1 MTIDTQRELGIST
14 ISETAAVSLDLPTP
28 RTPQELAGIVQVFAS
43 SVQWLDRVRLRA
55 DGRWY
60 ERLYHG
66 PEYDVW
72 LISWMPGQSTG
83 FHDHGDSSGAFIV
96 TTGTLEEHRPGEPS
110 RAISTG
116 ELSAFGPDYAHDVC
130 NISKAPSVSIHAYS
144 PPLTEMNQY
153 ELEGDRLILRMIEA
167 GESEIRAGHQNIDKQ
182 KPEARVGELSI
193 DEMLA
198 VARAR
203 LQRLSPKVAYE
214 AVAKSKAVLVD
225 IRPASQRA
233 LEGDIPGALVVE
245 RNVLEWRFDPTSS
258 SRLPVATS
266 HDLQIIVF
274 CSEGY
279 TSSLAAAA
287 LQELG
292 LWRATDIVGG
302 VKAWREEGLP
312 IASSLAVLDVSS
324 TVKTNEPP
332 TQLK

>member
-1 MTIDTQRELGIST
+1 VSVDTQMNGEIST
-14 ISETAAVSLDLPTP
+14 ISERAAGWVDIPTP

-55 DGRWY
+55 DRRWY

-83 FHDHGDSSGAFIV
+83 FHDHGASEGAFFV

-110 RAISTG
+110 RVISAG
-116 ELSAFGPDYAHDVC
+116 DFCAFAPDYAHDVR
-130 NISKAPSVSIHAYS
+130 NVSKAPSISIHAYS

-153 ELEGDRLILRMIEA
+153 ELEGGRLILRMIEA
-167 GESEIRAGHQNIDKQ
+167 RESEIREGHRNIHKQ
-182 KPEARVGELSI
+182 EPEARTGAPSI

-198 VARAR
+198 AARAR
-203 LQRLSPKVAYE
+203 LQRLAPKDAYE

-233 LEGDIPGALVVE
+233 LEGCIPGAVVVE
-245 RNVLEWRFDPTSS
+245 RNVLEWRFDPTAS
-258 SRLPVATS
+258 SRLPVAIG
-266 HDLQIIVF
+266 HDLQVIVF

-312 IASSLAVLDVSS
+312 IASSIADLDV
-324 TVKTNEPP
+324 
-332 TQLK
+332 QLPFDSVTRE

>member
-1 MTIDTQRELGIST
+1 MSQAGLYLPEISAL
-14 ISETAAVSLDLPTP
+14 SDLIM
-28 RTPQELAGIVQVFAS
+28 RT
-43 SVQWLDRVRLRA
+43 
-55 DGRWY
+55 
-60 ERLYHG
+60 
-66 PEYDVW
+66 
-72 LISWMPGQSTG
+72 M
-83 FHDHGDSSGAFIV
+83 
-96 TTGTLEEHRPGEPS
+96 S
-110 RAISTG
+110 R
-116 ELSAFGPDYAHDVC
+116 
-130 NISKAPSVSIHAYS
+130 NISQAPSISIHAYS

-167 GESEIRAGHQNIDKQ
+167 RESEIRDGHRNIPKRE
-182 KPEARVGELSI
+182 PEARIGALSI

-198 VARAR
+198 AARAR
-203 LQRLSPKVAYE
+203 LQRLSPKDAYE
-214 AVAKSKAVLVD
+214 AVATRKAVLVD

-233 LEGDIPGALVVE
+233 LEGCIRGALVVE

-312 IASSLAVLDVSS
+312 IASSMIASQ
-324 TVKTNEPP
+324 
-332 TQLK
+332 TQLHNARLCL